1 MMGDVEAPEGVHRV
15 ETVNVYNCDEGTY
28 VTREDTL
35 SREHELVNSEWVLG
49 PEYVTNSTV
58 LSSRAATAEECP
70 IAGPTPVDAL
80 GVSGGGLAVVAVL
93 LAAVGWFVW
102 ANERKKRG
110 L

>member
-35 SREHELVNSEWVLG
+35 SREYELVNSEWVLG

-58 LSSRAATAEECP
+58 LSSRTATAEECP
-70 IAGPTPVDAL
+70 IADPAPVDAL
-80 GVSGGGLAVVAVL
+80 GGDGGLLWVVAVL
-93 LAAVGWFVW
+93 LIAVGWFIW
-102 ANERKKRG
+102 ANEQKKRG